1 MRPRISADGLE
12 RFRSRML
19 WIVVLTTTFQVFAAY
34 NQPAQANGFSDWS
47 CHNIPFADK
56 VCKTVEAT
64 NKGIDFMSDPLGY
77 IAQFFNN
84 AVTSLFTQM
93 VKALLSTTTIDW
105 SDPGFVRTYTM
116 AFAASTVL
124 TVILWL
130 IAVAKRALQG
140 VDPLQA
146 VTESIG
152 YLLISVVV
160 SALAPA
166 GIAYITE
173 LFDEAANAMLGP
185 VAGDASKMVV
195 TVTSAMAVIISIPGG
210 AVLVI
215 FLALAMLSAV
225 AGVWLELIVRDALIL
240 AGLVFGTTVFSGLV
254 DRDLWGHTKRWVGVM
269 CGIIASKYV
278 TFTTIALASGMLA
291 SQSGK
296 PSVGQAFATVFTA
309 IALFWLAL
317 YLPFQLSKFLPIL
330 GDELQGMY
338 QARDDFKGRAKAV
351 GSAAGD
357 TFGELASRFGGG
369 GGSGGVG
376 GGAGGDQEAGE
387 SDGGG
392 AEMGAEEAGTAAT
405 GVGAVAVAAK
415 KGAEKIQDKVEGSA
429 EQGAEAASGEGGGSE
444 QSATPGTAGTPG
456 TDSAGGSDSSDA
468 GGAAPSDSGA
478 AGGST
483 PGPEHVAPAS
493 ASAPASAP
501 DGSGDPLAS
510 KDVEADDPADEESV

>member
-1 MRPRISADGLE
+1 MRPRISADGPE
-12 RFRSRML
+12 RFRSRIL
-19 WIVVLTTTFQVFAAY
+19 WIVAITTTFQVFAAY

-105 SDPGFVRTYTM
+105 SDPGFLRTYTM

-146 VTESIG
+146 ITESIG

-185 VAGDASKMVV
+185 VAGDASRMVV
-195 TVTSAMAVIISIPGG
+195 TVTSAMAVIMSIPGG

-215 FLALAMLSAV
+215 FLALGMLSAV
-225 AGVWLELIVRDALIL
+225 AGVWLELIVRDALVL

-254 DRDLWGHTKRWVGVM
+254 DRDLWGHTKRWIGVM

-291 SQSGK
+291 SHSGK

-338 QARDDFKGRAKAV
+338 QARDDFKGRAKTA
-351 GSAAGD
+351 GSVAGD

-369 GGSGGVG
+369 SETG
-376 GGAGGDQEAGE
+376 GGAGGGAGSDEEAGE
-387 SDGGG
+387 SDSGG

-415 KGAEKIQDKVEGSA
+415 KGAEKVQDKVEDSA
-429 EQGAEAASGEGGGSE
+429 EQGAEAASGESGGSD
-444 QSATPGTAGTPG
+444 QSATPDTSGAR
-456 TDSAGGSDSSDA
+456 DSAGGGSGSSNT
-468 GGAAPSDSGA
+468 GGAAPSDTSA
-478 AGGST
+478 ADGSL
-483 PGPEHVAPAS
+483 GPEHVPAAPVPSGGDDQVAS
-493 ASAPASAP
+493 T
-501 DGSGDPLAS
+501 
-510 KDVEADDPADEESV
+510 DVEPDDPADEESE